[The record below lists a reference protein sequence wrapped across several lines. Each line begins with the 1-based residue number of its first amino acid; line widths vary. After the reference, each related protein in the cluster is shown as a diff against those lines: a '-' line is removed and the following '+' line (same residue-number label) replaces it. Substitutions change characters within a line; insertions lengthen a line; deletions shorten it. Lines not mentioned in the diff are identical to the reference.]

1 MATFKILFNRKN
13 KLNAQKQAVVSIE
26 VYHKSKRKIISTGVF
41 IEPRFWD
48 QKNNLVKSSHPD
60 SFRYNTIIK
69 DKLNALK
76 NIELETVL
84 KNKPF
89 SLEMIDAQNKYL
101 SFTDY
106 FIKTIESRKSLRL
119 NTRLTH
125 ITAYNVFKKFAG
137 DVTFKQLTY
146 KLIFD
151 YDNYLRSRYKDYTVH
166 TKQKILRTYINF
178 AIKQG
183 LMEAND
189 YPYRNFKLKPG
200 KSNRIDLSYEQ
211 LHKLENL
218 QIPDETLNHI
228 RDLFLFSCY
237 TGLRFEDVMDLTHS
251 DIRRNRKGDVEINKT
266 IIKTE
271 EKIRLPI
278 SILFAGKALRIIEKY
293 KNMHTE
299 KLLPQYTNQ
308 AVNRL
313 LKALSTLINY
323 NFPLTFH
330 IARHTFGSRMAE
342 IKPDPYLIQELM
354 GHKDIKTSMDY
365 IKTSGDVLEDK
376 LRNTKW

>member
-1 MATFKILFNRKN
+1 MPNFKIIFNRKN
-13 KLNAQKQAVVSIE
+13 KLNADKQAVISIE
-26 VYHKSKRKIISTGVF
+26 VYHNYKRKIISTGIF

-48 QKNNLVKSSHPD
+48 ENNKIIKSSHPD
-60 SFRYNTIIK
+60 SFKYNTMIK
-69 DKLNALK
+69 NKLNDLK

-84 KNKPF
+84 KNKEF
-89 SLEMIDAQNKYL
+89 SLEMIDAKNQYP
-101 SFTDY
+101 SFTDF
-106 FIKTIESRKSLRL
+106 FIKSIESRKSLRL

-125 ITAYNVFKKFAG
+125 ISAYNVFKKFAG
-137 DVTFKQLTY
+137 NVSFKELTY

-151 YDNYLRSRYKDYTVH
+151 YDNYLRAKYMDYTVH
-166 TKQKILRTYINF
+166 TKQKILRTYINL

-200 KSNRIDLSYEQ
+200 KSNRIDLSFEQ
-211 LHKLENL
+211 LKKLESL
-218 QIPDETLNHI
+218 QIPDQTLEQI
-228 RDLFLFSCY
+228 KDLFLFSCY
-237 TGLRFEDVMDLTHS
+237 TGLRFEDVMDLKPD
-251 DIRRNRKGDVEINKT
+251 DIRKNRKGDIEINKT
-266 IIKTE
+266 VIKTND
-271 EKIRLPI
+271 KIRLPI
-278 SILFAGKALRIIEKY
+278 SILFGGKALVIIDKY
-293 KNMHTE
+293 KNMHNQ
-299 KLLPQYTNQ
+299 KCLPQYTNQ

-313 LKALSTLINY
+313 LKALSTLITY

-342 IKPDPYLIQELM
+342 LKPDPYVIQQLM

-376 LRNTKW
+376 LRNTNW